1 MTFFREERSSGATY
15 NPFENP
21 TVPLSSVALDSVFGA
36 LSQTDSGESVTE
48 ENSVTLPI
56 VWRCV
61 GLTSTVV
68 AGCPIRTYKNPG
80 KVEVFPRLLD
90 QGNAEMLYTQYELW
104 ELIVCHLMLWG
115 NAFVL
120 KLRGIGPDGPGSGR
134 IIDLRPVNPGRIKVK
149 LDQDGNKIF
158 EMRRLTKDGREI
170 PGSKPIILTT
180 FEMMHIP
187 GLGYDGLSGLSPI
200 ELARRT
206 VGTGMAGDKLAA
218 KFYSKGTMLSGVI
231 NVKAPLANQTQ
242 ADSIR
247 NRWIQKSGG
256 TGHAAEV
263 AVLDA
268 ETAFQPLTI
277 PPDQLQFLESRR
289 WQTTEIARLYGIPP
303 HLVGDVEKSTSW
315 GAGIEQQNIAFVS
328 YTINGWTKR
337 IQQRVTREIIA
348 TNKQF
353 CEFDLDTLLRGDMSE
368 RFEAYNLAIN
378 AGWMN
383 CNQARGKENMEPAP
397 GLDDY
402 LMPLNM
408 QTVKQA
414 NQAAKTAQDTAKKAL
429 ETPAQA
435 PAVDPNSA
443 PDDDKDPN
451 SGS

>member
-1 MTFFREERSSGATY
+1 M

-21 TVPLSSVALDSVFGA
+21 AVPLSSVALDSVFGR
-36 LSQTDSGESVTE
+36 LSQTDAGESATVDTAI
-48 ENSVTLPI
+48 NLPI
-56 VWRCV
+56 VWRCI
-61 GLTSTVV
+61 GLISTVV

-80 KVEVFPRLLD
+80 KVEVFPKLLD
-90 QGNAEMLYTQYELW
+90 QGNDNMLYTQYELW
-104 ELIVCHLMLWG
+104 ELVQIHLCLFG
-115 NAFVL
+115 NAYVL
-120 KLRGIGPDGPGSGR
+120 KIRGAADQ
-134 IIDLRPVNPGRIKVK
+134 IIDLRPIVPSRVTVR
-149 LDQDGNKIF
+149 LDPQGNKIF
-158 EMRRLTKDGREI
+158 EVKRFKPDGTEDVGKG
-170 PGSKPIILTT
+170 PAILTT
-180 FEMMHIP
+180 FEVMHIP
-187 GLGYDGLSGLSPI
+187 GMGYDGMTGFAPI
-200 ELARRT
+200 SNMART
-206 VGTGMAGDKLAA
+206 VGTTIAADRLAA
-218 KFYSKGTMLSGVI
+218 KFYSKGTMLSGII

-268 ETAFQPLTI
+268 ETQFTPLTI

-289 WQTTEIARLYGIPP
+289 WQTTEIARWFGIPP

-337 IQQRVTREIIA
+337 IQQRVTREIIH

-383 CNQARGKENMEPAP
+383 RNEARGKENMEPET
-397 GLDDY
+397 GLNEF

-408 QTVKQA
+408 QTIKQA
-414 NQAAKTAQDTAKKAL
+414 NQAAKTAQDTAQKAL
-429 ETPAQA
+429 EA
-435 PAVDPNSA
+435 PVVSPSN
-443 PDDDKDPN
+443 PDDSNSDDNDEDSN

>member
-1 MTFFREERSSGATY
+1 MSLFQRETRANQGATQ

-21 TVPLSSVALDSVFGA
+21 SVPLSSVALDSVFGQ
-36 LSQTDSGESVTE
+36 LSKTDAGESATVDT
-48 ENSVTLPI
+48 SISLPI

-61 GLTSTVV
+61 SLLSTIVG
-68 AGCPIRTYKNPG
+68 GCPIRTYRNPG
-80 KVEVFPRLLD
+80 KIEQFPKLLD
-90 QGNAEMLYTQYELW
+90 QGNNTMLYTQYELW
-104 ELIVCHLMLWG
+104 ELVQVHLCLFG

-120 KLRGIGPDGPGSGR
+120 KIRGAADQ
-134 IIDLRPVNPGRIKVK
+134 IIDLRPIVPSRVTVK
-149 LDQDGNKIF
+149 IEKDSGEKIF
-158 EMRRLTKDGREI
+158 EVKRYKPDGTEDTARG
-170 PGSKPIILTT
+170 PAILTT
-180 FEMMHIP
+180 YEVMHIP
-187 GLGYDGLSGLSPI
+187 GLGYDGLTGLAPI
-200 ELARRT
+200 AMMART
-206 VGTGMAGDKLAA
+206 IGTAIAGDKLAA
-218 KFYSKGTMLSGVI
+218 KFYSKGTMLSGII

-277 PPDQLQFLESRR
+277 PPDQLQFLEARR
-289 WQTTEIARLYGIPP
+289 WETTEIARWFGIPP

-315 GAGIEQQNIAFVS
+315 GAGIEQQNTAFVS

-348 TNKQF
+348 VNKQY
-353 CEFDLDTLLRGDMSE
+353 CEFDLDTLLRGDMAE

-383 CNQARGKENMEPAP
+383 RNEARGKENMEPADQ
-397 GLDDY
+397 LDEY

-408 QTVKQA
+408 QTIDQA
-414 NQAAKTAQDTAKKAL
+414 NTAADSAQAIAQKAL
-429 ETPAQA
+429 EAPTPT
-435 PAVDPNSA
+435 PGVDPDSD
-443 PDDDKDPN
+443 PDDDKDSN